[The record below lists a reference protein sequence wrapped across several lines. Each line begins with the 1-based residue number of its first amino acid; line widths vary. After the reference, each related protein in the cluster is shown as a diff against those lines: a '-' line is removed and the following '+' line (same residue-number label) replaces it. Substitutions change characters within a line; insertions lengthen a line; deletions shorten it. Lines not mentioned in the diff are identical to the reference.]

1 MQLLNNSEEGI
12 LTSDGP
18 NAKKVGLFPIYF
30 LYIYYYDNNMNFM

>member
-18 NAKKVGLFPIYF
+18 NAKKVGLFQFIF
-30 LYIYYYDNNMNFM
+30 FTFIIMITI